1 MLPSIAGGYD
11 SAAKERAFICLRHFS
26 EDIKNEYWMH
36 NLVFLKV
43 Y

>member
-11 SAAKERAFICLRHFS
+11 PAAKEWAVICVRHFS

-36 NLVFLKV
+36 NSVFLKV